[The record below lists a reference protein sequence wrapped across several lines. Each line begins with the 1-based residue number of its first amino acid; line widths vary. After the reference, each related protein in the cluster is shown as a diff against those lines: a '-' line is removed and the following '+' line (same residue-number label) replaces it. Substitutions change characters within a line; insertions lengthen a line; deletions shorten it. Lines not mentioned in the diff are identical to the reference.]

1 MLSWVKAHGAAVTIH
16 ACVGPANKSSLL
28 TPFHVCIADECCIG
42 ACLRAAL
49 PSLCAEGRVWAANL
63 VKGHW
68 NGGQG

>member
-1 MLSWVKAHGAAVTIH
+1 MAQFMPAVAQQIKAV
-16 ACVGPANKSSLL
+16 CSL
-28 TPFHVCIADECCIG
+28 FFMYICIADEYCIG

-49 PSLCAEGRVWAANL
+49 SSLCAEGRVWAANL